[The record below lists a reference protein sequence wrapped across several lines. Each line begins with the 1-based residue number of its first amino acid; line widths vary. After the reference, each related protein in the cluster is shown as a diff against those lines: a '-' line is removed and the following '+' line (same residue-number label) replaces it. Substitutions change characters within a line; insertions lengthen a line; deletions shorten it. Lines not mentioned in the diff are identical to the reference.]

1 MESCYKVGSS
11 SSWVW
16 LLLSVRLPRVVL
28 LLLLGRLLKIV
39 LLLGYKCNGCLRVV
53 LLLNSS

>member
-1 MESCYKVGSS
+1 M
-11 SSWVW
+11 
-16 LLLSVRLPRVVL
+16 LSVRLPRVV

-53 LLLNSS
+53 LLLNSSQCSLLGYGYNR